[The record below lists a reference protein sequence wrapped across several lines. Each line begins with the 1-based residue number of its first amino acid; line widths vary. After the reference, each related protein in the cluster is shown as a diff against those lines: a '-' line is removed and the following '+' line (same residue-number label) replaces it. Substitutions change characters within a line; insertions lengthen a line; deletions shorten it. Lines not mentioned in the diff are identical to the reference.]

1 MNDCLSWIFFS
12 LAIYTLGNEFFLS
25 EKTSCEK
32 DL

>member
-1 MNDCLSWIFFS
+1 MVVFHGFFFS